1 MNPWFSIWMLSAF
14 GAGLFFACGTV
25 FMRLRAARAVGG
37 VDVTL
42 VTGELKAT
50 RAHMLE
56 QERVKKKLQ
65 DSQYELVQ
73 ELSKS
78 QLELKRVSHELQEV
92 RASQLPPAS
101 QPESEH
107 GEFESLQTEITQLRH
122 DFTLQARE
130 LTRAERAVEN
140 SSLAV
145 KKLEARITELQQRVH
160 DEPTSP
166 AELQRELEYTRQSLI
181 AREAELERL
190 HTANTRLSAVEV
202 ELAEA
207 QLDVERLRDEARG
220 LRAELYRAGAAPA
233 PNTDRPQVEARGA
246 ALQQLVENEIGSGRA
261 KSAVIADELGLLV
274 VGSGVVEQYGDA
286 LAAFG
291 AYLADFGTKTRDLLP
306 LCALRQVVVR
316 DDRDTTLTVQPL
328 AADDAGL
335 ALVTLA
341 VSNTPQPASEL
352 PS

>member
-1 MNPWFSIWMLSAF
+1 MLSAM
-14 GAGLFFACGTV
+14 GAGLFFACGSV
-25 FMRLRAARAVGG
+25 WMRLRALRAGG
-37 VDVTL
+37 SVDVTL
-42 VTGELKAT
+42 VAGELKAT

-56 QERVKKKLQ
+56 QERVKQKLK
-65 DSQYELVQ
+65 DSHYQLVQ
-73 ELSKS
+73 ELSRS
-78 QLELKRVSHELQEV
+78 QLELQRVSGELQEV
-92 RASQLPPAS
+92 RASQLPPPQA
-101 QPESEH
+101 H
-107 GEFESLQTEITQLRH
+107 DEFEALQTEITQLRH
-122 DFTLQARE
+122 DCTLQARE
-130 LTRAERAVEN
+130 LTQAERAVQN
-140 SSLAV
+140 
-145 KKLEARITELQQRVH
+145 T
-160 DEPTSP
+160 T
-166 AELQRELEYTRQSLI
+166 AELQRLESRVAELTERASAEPAASAGELERELAFTREALQ

-190 HTANTRLSAVEV
+190 NSANTRLAAVEV

-233 PNTDRPQVEARGA
+233 PTSERPQVETRGA
-246 ALQQLVENEIGSGRA
+246 ALQALVENEIGSGRA

-274 VGSGVVEQYGDA
+274 VSSGVVDQYGDA

-335 ALVTLA
+335 ALVTLT
-341 VSNTPQPASEL
+341 VNPPPLPASEL

>member
-1 MNPWFSIWMLSAF
+1 MLSAV
-14 GAGLFFACGTV
+14 GAGLFFACGTI
-25 FMRLRAARAVGG
+25 FLRLRAVRAGG
-37 VDVTL
+37 PVDVTL

-73 ELSKS
+73 ELSRS
-78 QLELKRVSHELQEV
+78 QLQLKRVSSELQQV
-92 RASQLPPAS
+92 RASQLPPA
-101 QPESEH
+101 PEAND
-107 GEFESLQTEITQLRH
+107 GFEALQTEITQLRH
-122 DFTLQARE
+122 DFTVQARE
-130 LTRAERAVEN
+130 LTQAERAVEN
-140 SSLAV
+140 GSFAV
-145 KKLEARITELQQRVH
+145 RKLEARVSELQQRVQ
-160 DEPTSP
+160 DEPAIP
-166 AELQRELEYTRQSLI
+166 AELLKELEYTRQSLI
-181 AREAELERL
+181 EREAELERL
-190 HTANTRLSAVEV
+190 HSANTRLSAVEV

-220 LRAELYRAGAAPA
+220 LRAELYRAGASPA
-233 PNTDRPQVEARGA
+233 PNTERPQVEARGA
-246 ALQQLVENEIGSGRA
+246 ALQALVENEIGSGRA

-306 LCALRQVVVR
+306 LCSLRQVVVR

-341 VSNTPQPASEL
+341 VSPPQPASEL